1 VTDYA
6 EDAKLFKPAHDQNRS
21 KHKIE
26 SQNDA
31 RQARI
36 D

>member
-6 EDAKLFKPAHDQNRS
+6 EDAKLFKPAQIKSARNIKS
-21 KHKIE
+21 KAK
-26 SQNDA
+26 NDA

>member
-1 VTDYA
+1 MTDYA
-6 EDAKLFKPAHDQNRS
+6 EDATRFKRARDRDGSPD
-21 KHKIE
+21 KIE

-31 RQARI
+31 RPARI